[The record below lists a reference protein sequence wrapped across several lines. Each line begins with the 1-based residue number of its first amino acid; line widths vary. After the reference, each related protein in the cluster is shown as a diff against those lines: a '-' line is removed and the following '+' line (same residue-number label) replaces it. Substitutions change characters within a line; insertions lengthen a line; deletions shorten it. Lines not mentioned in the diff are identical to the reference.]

1 MEPFVFT
8 LEVPIAK
15 EAAELAIG
23 VPTTTVSSH
32 THRQTE
38 RRRGL
43 PSEEE
48 LWLVVC
54 SSI

>member
-15 EAAELAIG
+15 EAAELAVG

-32 THRQTE
+32 TDREAEKAAE
-38 RRRGL
+38 RAG
-43 PSEEE
+43 
-48 LWLVVC
+48 
-54 SSI
+54 